1 MATVQL
7 VLISHTNV
15 GKTSLARTLLRRD
28 VGEVVDATHTTLE
41 NQMHELER
49 TGDDA
54 LVLWD
59 TPGFGDTARLKKR
72 LEQSDAPLAA
82 LLTASWDRIA
92 DRTLWCAQQAMSAV
106 RDEADLVLY
115 LVNASEDPEFAT
127 YIEIELSI
135 LEWLGKPVL
144 VLLNQL
150 PAATESA
157 DRARLLGAWR
167 EALAQ
172 REPVR
177 DVIALDAFQRVW
189 LEEGRLLER
198 VRDELPQDKLGAM
211 ERILAIWQRRQRE
224 RFLTAIGALTDA
236 LAETVADREA
246 IGRGQPGRLGRA
258 AALRRLGERLATRTR
273 ALDERL
279 VALEGLEGEDLRAVE
294 TDLTATRG
302 HGDRPAPGTG
312 AAGGAV
318 VGAGAGAAL
327 DLLFGGLS
335 FGIFTAL
342 GASVA
347 AATAWRW
354 CWQAV
359 DSRTLGW
366 SGAFLGDLAA
376 EYAARWLA
384 VTHHGR
390 ARGPFDDSALASW
403 RSAVAE
409 IRDAHGGAEAR
420 LTAASGRTALTP
432 AELRREAAA
441 LLHGLTTSA
450 LLAQYPDADWLL
462 GAAPGGVS

>member
-1 MATVQL
+1 MAEVQL

-41 NQMHELER
+41 NQKHELQR

-59 TPGFGDTARLKKR
+59 TPGFGDTARLKRR
-72 LEQSDAPLAA
+72 LEQSDAPVSA
-82 LLTASWDRIA
+82 LLAASWDRIT
-92 DRTLWCAQQAMSAV
+92 DRTLWCAQQAMMAV

-115 LVNASEDPEFAT
+115 LVNASEDPEFAS
-127 YIEIELSI
+127 YVEIELSI
-135 LEWLGKPVL
+135 LEWLDKPVL

-150 PAATESA
+150 PQATAGAE
-157 DRARLLGAWR
+157 RARLLDAWR
-167 EALAQ
+167 SALT
-172 REPVR
+172 RPPVR

-198 VRDELPQDKLGAM
+198 VRDELPETKVGAM
-211 ERILAIWQRRQRE
+211 ERILAIWQRTQRE
-224 RFLTAIGALTDA
+224 RFLTAVSALTDA
-236 LAETVADREA
+236 LADTVADREA

-258 AALRRLGERLATRTR
+258 AALRRLGERLAARTR
-273 ALDERL
+273 ALDARL
-279 VALEGLEGEDLRAVE
+279 VELEGLEGDALRAVE
-294 TDLTATRG
+294 TDLTATRD
-302 HGDRPAPGTG
+302 HGERPAPGTG

-342 GASVA
+342 GASLSA
-347 AATAWRW
+347 AAAWRW

-376 EYAARWLA
+376 EFAARWLA

-390 ARGPFDDSALASW
+390 ARGPFEDSALASW

-409 IRDAHGGAEAR
+409 IREAHGGAEAR
-420 LTAASGRTALTP
+420 LTAASGRSDLA
-432 AELRREAAA
+432 AADVRREAAA
-441 LLHGLTTSA
+441 LLHGLATSA

-462 GAAPGGVS
+462 GVAPGGP